1 MEIEV
6 EMHVKVLAV
15 AETQAVGNFVKMVPV
30 LVILVLVIPVVV
42 FPVVVMSVVMM
53 LSVKGLTIPMK
64 YRLLNNRSNSQLCRL
79 NDFRA
84 RPEIVLL

>member
-1 MEIEV
+1 MKEMEIEV

-30 LVILVLVIPVVV
+30 LVMVVLVI
-42 FPVVVMSVVMM
+42 PVVVMSVVMM

-84 RPEIVLL
+84 RQEIVLL

>member
-6 EMHVKVLAV
+6 EMHVNVLAV
-15 AETQAVGNFVKMVPV
+15 AVTQAVGNFVKMVPV

-53 LSVKGLTIPMK
+53 LSVKGLMIPMK
-64 YRLLNNRSNSQLCRL
+64 YRLLNNRSNSQL
-79 NDFRA
+79 
-84 RPEIVLL
+84 